1 MLNQKQ
7 ISAFRAVMITG
18 SITSAAEMLS
28 ITQPAVSRLIRDLE
42 IRIGV
47 PLFLRRRGASLKPT
61 PDAITLYRDV
71 DRYFTSLDK
80 ISQTA
85 SALRK
90 RRVGSLRIASMPAL
104 YLSALP
110 RFMGRFMVSRP
121 LLDLQIYAMSSE
133 AVIEWVQSGRCD
145 LGFVDPWLEHE
156 AILRRPLASIRAVA
170 AVPAGHELAAR
181 DVLRPEDFAN
191 DDFISLTSS
200 SQLRVDIDTFFFSAG
215 VRRKLAHE
223 TNLSM
228 IACSLVASGVGLAI
242 VDSLTASVFGNG
254 SVVFRPLDPP
264 IAIRFAAIH
273 SARTGVAG
281 SVNDFIEEFSVEI
294 ENWARRGSVV

>member
-1 MLNQKQ
+1 
-7 ISAFRAVMITG
+7 MITG

-47 PLFLRRRGASLKPT
+47 PLFRRRRGSSLRPT

-85 SALRK
+85 SALRQ

-104 YLSALP
+104 YLSVLP
-110 RFMGRFMVSRP
+110 RFIGRFLVSRP

-156 AILRRPLASIRAVA
+156 AVLRRPLARIEAVA
-170 AVPAGHELAAR
+170 AIPADHQLAVKEA
-181 DVLRPEDFAN
+181 LEAADFAN
-191 DDFISLTSS
+191 DSFISLTSA
-200 SQLRVDIDTFFFSAG
+200 SQLRVDIDTFFISAG
-215 VRRKLAHE
+215 VRRSLAHE
-223 TNLSM
+223 ANLSM
-228 IACSLVASGVGLAI
+228 IACSLVASGAGLAI
-242 VDSLTASVFGNG
+242 VDALTASAFNDA
-254 SVVFRPLDPP
+254 SVVFRPLSPP
-264 IAIRFAAIH
+264 LSIRFAAIH
-273 SARTGVAG
+273 SSHANLSG
-281 SVNDFIEEFSVEI
+281 SAMDFIEEFSAEMEEQAQRQCGLNI
-294 ENWARRGSVV
+294 SPR